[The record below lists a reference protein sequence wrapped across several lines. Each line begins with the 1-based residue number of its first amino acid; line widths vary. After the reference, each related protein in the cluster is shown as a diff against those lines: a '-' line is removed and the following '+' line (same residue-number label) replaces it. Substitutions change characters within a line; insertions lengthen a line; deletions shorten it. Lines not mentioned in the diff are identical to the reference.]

1 MTTTVVVLGS
11 GYAGTGTVKRLESE
25 LWADT
30 ELVWVSDVDY
40 HFVLHESHRMIRNPA
55 VDEHVTIPVEDVAA
69 PSTRFVQG
77 EVTDLDVDDR
87 TVHLADGDTVDY
99 DYAVVALGSKTA
111 FYGIPGLEA
120 QALTLKGRQDA
131 LDIHEAVADAADAAT
146 RQDPAQVVI
155 GGAGLS
161 GIQSAGEVARY
172 RDEHRAPIDV
182 YLVEALDDIF
192 PGNDDSVQR
201 ALRKRLEALDVEILT
216 DDPITEADE
225 EAIHFDEGDSLP
237 YDVFVW
243 TGGITG
249 QDAMDDADLEKEHNR
264 VHAEATFRTEDERVF
279 AVGDTALV
287 DQGDDPAPPTAQA
300 AWQAAEVVGQNV
312 ARAIEGRP
320 LKTWRYDDK
329 GTVVSVG
336 DEAVAHDVKFAPF
349 LDTFGSFP
357 AKTLKKVI
365 AARWIKDVAGFGRA
379 RRAWPF
385 M

>member
-11 GYAGTGTVKRLESE
+11 GYAGTGTVKRLEKE
-25 LWADT
+25 LGADT

-40 HFVLHESHRMIRNPA
+40 HFVLHESHRLIRNPA
-55 VDEHVTIPVEDVAA
+55 VDEHVTIPVEEVAA
-69 PSTRFVQG
+69 RDTRFVQG
-77 EVTDLDVDDR
+77 EVEDLDVDDR
-87 TVHLADGDTVDY
+87 TVSLAAGEEIDY

-111 FYGIPGLEA
+111 FYGIPGLAEHS
-120 QALTLKGRQDA
+120 LTLKGRDDA
-131 LDIHEAVADAADAAT
+131 LAIHEAVSEAASEAT
-146 RQDPAQVVI
+146 REDPAQIVI

-161 GIQSAGEVARY
+161 GIQSAAEVAKY
-172 RDEHRAPIDV
+172 RDENRAPTDV
-182 YLVEALDDIF
+182 YLVEALEEIF

-201 ALRKRLEALDVEILT
+201 ALRKQLEALDIEILT

-225 EAIHFDEGDSLP
+225 DTIHFDEGDPLDH
-237 YDVFVW
+237 DVFVW

-249 QDAMDDADLEKEHNR
+249 QDALDEAELDKEHNR
-264 VHAEATFRTEDERVF
+264 VHAESTFRTDDDRVF
-279 AVGDTALV
+279 AVGDSALV

-329 GTVVSVG
+329 GTVISVG
-336 DEAVAHDVKFAPF
+336 DKAVAHDVKYAPF
-349 LDTFGSFP
+349 VDTFGSFP

-365 AARWIKDVAGFGRA
+365 AARWIKDVAGLGRA
-379 RRAWPF
+379 RRAWPY

>member
-1 MTTTVVVLGS
+1 MSTTVVVMGS

-25 LWADT
+25 LGADT

-55 VDEHVTIPVEDVAA
+55 VDEHVTIPIEEIVA

-77 EVTDLDVDDR
+77 EVTGLDVDER
-87 TVHLADGDTVDY
+87 LVHLADGDDLDY

-111 FYGIPGLEA
+111 FYGIPGLEE
-120 QALTLKGRQDA
+120 QALTLKCREDA
-131 LDIHEAVADAADAAT
+131 KEIHRSVAAAADEAT
-146 RQDPAQVVI
+146 RQDPAQIVV

-161 GIQSAGEVARY
+161 GIQSAAEIATY
-172 RDEHRAPIDV
+172 RDENRAPIDV
-182 YLVEALDDIF
+182 YLVEALEEIF

-201 ALRKRLEALDVEILT
+201 ALRRRLEALDVEILT
-216 DDPITEADE
+216 DDPITEADD
-225 EAIHFDEGDSLP
+225 EAIHFDEGESLP

-249 QDAMDDADLEKEHNR
+249 QDAMGEAELDKEHNR
-264 VHAEATFRTEDERVF
+264 VHAESTFRTDDERVF
-279 AVGDTALV
+279 AVGDSALV

-329 GTVVSVG
+329 GTVISVG
-336 DEAVAHDVKFAPF
+336 DKAVAHDVKFAPF
-349 LDTFGSFP
+349 VDTFGSLP

-365 AARWIKDVAGFGRA
+365 AARWIKDVAGYGRA
-379 RRAWPF
+379 RRAWSY

>member
-1 MTTTVVVLGS
+1 MTTTVVVMGS

-25 LWADT
+25 LDADA

-40 HFVLHESHRMIRNPA
+40 HFVLHESHRMIRNPS
-55 VDEHVTIPVEDVAA
+55 VDEHVTIPIEEVAA

-77 EVTDLDVDDR
+77 TVTDLDVDEQS
-87 TVHLADGDTVDY
+87 VHLADGDAVDY
-99 DYAVVALGSKTA
+99 DYAVVALGSRTA
-111 FYGIPGLEA
+111 FYGIPGLAEHSM
-120 QALTLKGRQDA
+120 TLKGRDDA
-131 LDIHEAVADAADAAT
+131 LAIHEALADAADAAT

-161 GIQSAGEVARY
+161 GIQSAGEVATY
-172 RDEHRAPIDV
+172 RDENRAPIDV
-182 YLVEALDDIF
+182 YLVEALDEIF
-192 PGNDDSVQR
+192 PGNDDSIQR
-201 ALRKRLEALDVEILT
+201 ALRKRLENLGVTILT

-225 EAIHFDEGDSLP
+225 DTIHFDEGQSLP

-249 QDAMDDADLEKEHNR
+249 QEALDDVELDDEHNR
-264 VHAEATFRTEDERVF
+264 VHAESTFQTEDDRVF

-287 DQGDDPAPPTAQA
+287 DQGDEPAPPTAQA

-329 GTVVSVG
+329 GTVISVG
-336 DEAVAHDVKFAPF
+336 EKAVAHDVKYAPF
-349 LDTFGSFP
+349 VDTFGSVP

-365 AARWIKDVAGFGRA
+365 ATRWIKDVAGFDRA
-379 RRAWPF
+379 RRAWPY